1 MTPRAVALLCLAAA
15 PLVPL
20 APVAAQ
26 SVAQRVDAVR
36 DGTVR
41 LTYAARP
48 GVCGNGDEGGGVS
61 IMSHRGDNAYW
72 GSRVCET
79 GPVRVSIGRADKQT
93 VSVLKYVGGRWP
105 ASSDAT
111 DLGVVDANEAA
122 RYLLSIAPSL
132 GGRNASDAVVAAAIA
147 DVPTIAPELTRLLQN
162 GDAPIE
168 VRKDALFWLGQ
179 SDIAPAELAKL
190 YDRAQPFALRE
201 HWTFVLSQRHEDPAL
216 DKLIDIA
223 RSDSDTEI
231 RKRAMFWLGQSR
243 DPKAIQFLHDILLR

>member
-1 MTPRAVALLCLAAA
+1 MTRLSVAVLWLAAA
-15 PLVPL
+15 PL
-20 APVAAQ
+20 AAQ

-41 LTYAARP
+41 LAYPARP
-48 GVCGNGDEGGGVS
+48 GVCGNGDEGVS

-93 VSVLKYVGGRWP
+93 VSVRKYVGGGWP
-105 ASSDAT
+105 ASAGGT
-111 DLGVVDANEAA
+111 DLGVVDAGEAA

-132 GGRNASDAVVAAAIA
+132 GGRNASEAIVAAAIA
-147 DVPTIAPELTRLLQN
+147 DASTIAPELTRLVQN
-162 GDAPIE
+162 GDAPID
-168 VRKDALFWLGQ
+168 VRKDALFWLSE
-179 SDIAPAELAKL
+179 SDIPSAQLANL
-190 YDRAQPFALRE
+190 YDRGQPFALRE

-223 RSDSDTEI
+223 RSDSDAEI
-231 RKRAMFWLGQSR
+231 RKRAMFWIGQSR

>member
-1 MTPRAVALLCLAAA
+1 MRRAAALLCVAAA
-15 PLVPL
+15 PL
-20 APVAAQ
+20 AAQ
-26 SVAQRVDAVR
+26 SVAQRVDAVS

-48 GVCGNGDEGGGVS
+48 GICGNGDEGVS
-61 IMSHRGDNAYW
+61 IMNHRGDNAYW

-79 GPVRVSIGRADKQT
+79 GPVRVSIARADKQT
-93 VSVLKYVGGRWP
+93 VSVRKSVGGRWP
-105 ASSDAT
+105 ASSDVT
-111 DLGVVDANEAA
+111 DLGVVDAGEAA

-132 GGRNASDAVVAAAIA
+132 GGRNANESVVAAAIA
-147 DVPTIAPELTRLLQN
+147 DLPTIAPELTRLVQN

-168 VRKDALFWLGQ
+168 IRKAALFWLSE
-179 SDIAPAELAKL
+179 SDIPAADLAKL
-190 YDRAQPFALRE
+190 YDRAAPFALRE
-201 HWTFVLSQRHEDPAL
+201 HWTFVLCQRHEDPTL

-223 RSDSDTEI
+223 RSDPDGEI